1 MLPLL
6 PVEVITPENVGL
18 LFFLLRPACR
28 EHASDFD
35 DLYSYIIN
43 NYVAQNARFQKQI
56 WCVCGQA
63 IRTNNAA
70 ESSHATLNT
79 FVRVSGAVS
88 LDVFLFAIERQM
100 RNASREI
107 QAGCPSHTRAIY
119 ARRNGLLAT
128 ELSDLLV
135 GKQGIL
141 KYLARCS
148 EIVRVKNLNDIRRFM
163 DRKGGEGDDPF
174 DREWALRSREVLL
187 RAATSLYETLCPTNP
202 NPTASIVST
211 VASWTFQ
218 PVSFEGDVRRV
229 LDDDSTLPLAAAAPR
244 KSFDVLRARLFGQNS
259 DSDEVEWL
267 GFERTPRRDPL
278 QRTPTAYE
286 GDSYR
291 LVIVDNCGCL

>member
-6 PVEVITPENVGL
+6 PVEVITPENVCL

-218 PVSFEGDVRRV
+218 PVSFEGDSEECSTMTALFRWRLRLRGRV
-229 LDDDSTLPLAAAAPR
+229 LMSSELACSDKIQAPTKSSGWGLKEHQDVTLYKEPR
-244 KSFDVLRARLFGQNS
+244 QHMKATVTDL
-259 DSDEVEWL
+259 
-267 GFERTPRRDPL
+267 
-278 QRTPTAYE
+278 
-286 GDSYR
+286 
-291 LVIVDNCGCL
+291 